1 MSDDHDLPTTA
12 GELEKR
18 LAKASYVAD
27 PRVALTLL
35 LALRLGRPVLIEG
48 PAGVGKTDLA
58 RAAGQ
63 ALSREVIR
71 LQCYEGLDE
80 GKALYEWDYA
90 KQLLMT
96 QLLRDAVARE
106 IVGATDLGD
115 AAAKIAGSDAV
126 FFSERFLIARPI
138 LRALRSPTPAILL
151 LDEVDRADPEFE
163 AFLLE
168 VLAEQQITIPELGTI
183 RATHPPLVLLTTN
196 GTREMTDAL
205 RRRCLHLFVDYPPP
219 SRELTIVELRVPGIE
234 RALSEAIV
242 AFVARL
248 RGEGLRKAPS
258 ISETIDWARAL
269 VSLGA
274 SHLGPDVVESTL
286 SVLTKY
292 EEDREKALALAN
304 KPLRQFGPPRRVRAR
319 GAAVA
324 KKDEK
329 PAPASAKPVMP
340 QSGEVLKSLGI
351 RLGLPLLAAWII
363 AGFVNHWIGYAVV
376 GSITA
381 AAGGLA
387 FWAWRRLEKTKA
399 VANILGAIEPTD
411 KAGRQAAIEKLDKD
425 FKKGDLAATFAKSQL
440 MMQDDPD
447 AALRELET
455 IDLAKALPAEADQA
469 RFQRALIHLTRGEVD
484 AARKLVD
491 PIDLTR
497 HEDARSRAM
506 IGAVVAEAWGR
517 TGQAKRAK
525 DTLELFDPEDASFAD
540 IRPQLWRA
548 RAFVYASLNDMKQVR
563 RALKKLSAENPQYLS
578 IFLVKKVHPLLEK
591 EAKQMLMA
599 SGAVP
604 RRQQYSRRLGA
615 FADTGGISPFSC
627 SP

>member
-1 MSDDHDLPTTA
+1 MSDDGTLPA
-12 GELEKR
+12 SAAELEKR

-58 RAAGQ
+58 RAAGE

-106 IVGATDLGD
+106 LSTTTDLAE
-115 AAAKIAGSDAV
+115 AATKIAGSDAV

-138 LRALRSPTPAILL
+138 LRALRSPKPAILL

-168 VLAEQQITIPELGTI
+168 VLGEQQITIPELGTI

-234 RALSEAIV
+234 RSLAEALV
-242 AFVARL
+242 GFVGRL
-248 RGEGLRKAPS
+248 RGESLRKAPS

-274 SHLGPDVVESTL
+274 SQLEPELVESTL

-292 EEDREKALALAN
+292 EEDREKA
-304 KPLRQFGPPRRVRAR
+304 V
-319 GAAVA
+319 
-324 KKDEK
+324 
-329 PAPASAKPVMP
+329 
-340 QSGEVLKSLGI
+340 
-351 RLGLPLLAAWII
+351 LLARK
-363 AGFVNHWIGYAVV
+363 
-376 GSITA
+376 
-381 AAGGLA
+381 GL
-387 FWAWRRLEKTKA
+387 RR
-399 VANILGAIEPTD
+399 PTP
-411 KAGRQAAIEKLDKD
+411 
-425 FKKGDLAATFAKSQL
+425 T
-440 MMQDDPD
+440 
-447 AALRELET
+447 
-455 IDLAKALPAEADQA
+455 
-469 RFQRALIHLTRGEVD
+469 
-484 AARKLVD
+484 
-491 PIDLTR
+491 
-497 HEDARSRAM
+497 SRP
-506 IGAVVAEAWGR
+506 W
-517 TGQAKRAK
+517 
-525 DTLELFDPEDASFAD
+525 
-540 IRPQLWRA
+540 
-548 RAFVYASLNDMKQVR
+548 
-563 RALKKLSAENPQYLS
+563 
-578 IFLVKKVHPLLEK
+578 
-591 EAKQMLMA
+591 
-599 SGAVP
+599 
-604 RRQQYSRRLGA
+604 
-615 FADTGGISPFSC
+615 
-627 SP
+627 